1 MVAEGFPYTH
11 IDFSQSLQAQSMR
24 LQQYAAICLPWPKS
38 NKLIICFDLQQFS
51 LAKPQPKKNL
61 ALFKWLL
68 KHGCCPW
75 ILMAISLIVQSRE
88 GEISKLLTP
97 QRISSGHNM
106 SLSCQ
111 PVTFVY
117 PWVCRAAR
125 CVTLLKKGNSLHAKE
140 ALVTVWI
147 TWGLVAY
154 FYGRWRTGGHDWEWT
169 CPCMFMEF
177 CHARFFFFFSFFKQ
191 ALLSQPD
198 WWTVGAKLC
207 EDAC

>member
-1 MVAEGFPYTH
+1 
-11 IDFSQSLQAQSMR
+11 
-24 LQQYAAICLPWPKS
+24 
-38 NKLIICFDLQQFS
+38 
-51 LAKPQPKKNL
+51 
-61 ALFKWLL
+61 
-68 KHGCCPW
+68 
-75 ILMAISLIVQSRE
+75 MAISLIVQTGE

-154 FYGRWRTGGHDWEWT
+154 FYGGWRTGRHDWEWT

-177 CHARFFFFFSFFKQ
+177 CHARFFFLLLFLSRLCSANPTDEQSEQSF
-191 ALLSQPD
+191 
-198 WWTVGAKLC
+198 AKMHVNLC
-207 EDAC
+207 HLWSCMWGSITAWLWPVY

>member
-1 MVAEGFPYTH
+1 MLWP
-11 IDFSQSLQAQSMR
+11 
-24 LQQYAAICLPWPKS
+24 AAVFISKAS
-38 NKLIICFDLQQFS
+38 
-51 LAKPQPKKNL
+51 PKKNP

-75 ILMAISLIVQSRE
+75 ILMAISLIVQTRE

-97 QRISSGHNM
+97 LRISSGHNM

-111 PVTFVY
+111 LMTFVY

-140 ALVTVWI
+140 SLVTVWI

-154 FYGRWRTGGHDWEWT
+154 FYGRWRTGRHDWEWT

-177 CHARFFFFFSFFKQ
+177 CHARFLFSFFFKAGSAQPTRLMSSWSKALQRCMLTSAIYETVRQ
-191 ALLSQPD
+191 APQQRGCD
-198 WWTVGAKLC
+198 WFI
-207 EDAC
+207 